1 MGPTPI
7 QAENLQQE
15 EPKEPAPAAT
25 RKEAP
30 ISSNAASRSALLA
43 STQVCLWV
51 CVQAYTTYTHTHTHA
66 RTCIHTHARAH
77 THTHIHTRA
86 WVHARTWARALALN
100 FSAFSF

>member
-51 CVQAYTTYTHTHTHA
+51 CVQAYTTYTHTHTHMHA
-66 RTCIHTHARAH
+66 HAYIHTRAH
-77 THTHIHTRA
+77 THTHTYTHAHGCT
-86 WVHARTWARALALN
+86 HARGRARLH
-100 FSAFSF
+100 

>member
-1 MGPTPI
+1 VGPTPI

-51 CVQAYTTYTHTHTHA
+51 CVQAYTTYTHTHTCTHMHTYTRARTNTHTHMGARTHVGA
-66 RTCIHTHARAH
+66 RTCT
-77 THTHIHTRA
+77 
-86 WVHARTWARALALN
+86 N
-100 FSAFSF
+100 F